1 MNQSRHT
8 SNPAAGA
15 STSTPT
21 QTREATVFAAV
32 EALFSASP
40 ACVDV
45 ALAAVADAVLAHTC
59 EGAVADTSTADCH
72 DATHEPLGDIFAF
85 CMFFLVECIF

>member
-1 MNQSRHT
+1 MNQSRRT
-8 SNPAAGA
+8 SNPAAGP

-21 QTREATVFAAV
+21 QTREAAVFAAV

-40 ACVDV
+40 ACADV
-45 ALAAVADAVLAHTC
+45 ALAAAVDAVLAHTC

-72 DATHEPLGDIFAF
+72 AATHEPLGDIFTF
-85 CMFFLVECIF
+85 